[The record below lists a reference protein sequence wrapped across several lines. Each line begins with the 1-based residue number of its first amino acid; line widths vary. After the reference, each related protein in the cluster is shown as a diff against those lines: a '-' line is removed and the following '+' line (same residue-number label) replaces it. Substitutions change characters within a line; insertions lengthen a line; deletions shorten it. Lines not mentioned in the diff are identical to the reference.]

1 MTARF
6 YAVALGLTIAAFA
19 AAAPAHAQ
27 CRLCDQPTTSRPSD
41 GAKDIISLD
50 IQAGLDFD
58 RLVLLH
64 PGPGSAT
71 IRPDSST
78 SVSGTIAAISGRA
91 MVGQAVVRGEPGR
104 AVRIGL
110 PGSIALY
117 SVSGGR
123 ISIDDLV
130 SDLPAMPRLDGS
142 GRLSFRFGGRLE
154 ITGDAE
160 GQYRGDV
167 PITVEYL

>member
-1 MTARF
+1 MTARLQ
-6 YAVALGLTIAAFA
+6 AVALGLSIAAFA
-19 AAAPAHAQ
+19 AAAPGHAQ
-27 CRLCDQPTTSRPSD
+27 CRLCAEPTTLRPSD
-41 GAKDIISLD
+41 VGKDTISLE

-58 RLVLLH
+58 RLILLQ

-104 AVRIGL
+104 AVRINL